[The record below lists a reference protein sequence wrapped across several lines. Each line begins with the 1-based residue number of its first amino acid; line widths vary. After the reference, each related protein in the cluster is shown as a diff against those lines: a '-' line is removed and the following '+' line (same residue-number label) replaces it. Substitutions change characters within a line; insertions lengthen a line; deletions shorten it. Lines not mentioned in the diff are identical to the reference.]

1 VDKVNKETL
10 QGGINDRVASGS
22 TVNTDEWTSY
32 IGLSENFNHE
42 VVNHGANEYARGFA
56 HVNNMENFWSLVKRG
71 IVGIYHSVSPSHLHR
86 YCGEFAQRSNTRAV
100 TDAERFGLILEKP
113 NGRLTYKELTGK
125 K

>member
-1 VDKVNKETL
+1 MDKVNKETL

-71 IVGIYHSVSPSHLHR
+71 IVGIYHSVS
-86 YCGEFAQRSNTRAV
+86 
-100 TDAERFGLILEKP
+100 
-113 NGRLTYKELTGK
+113 
-125 K
+125 